1 MPHTKKRSAAVS
13 AIGCLA
19 ALTLL
24 AGCGGEAISAGDAK
38 SVYAPHASQFVSD
51 LQSEAKSG
59 AFKAGEKE
67 PYWTRT
73 RAACFSPTERFMR
86 TIQI

>member
-38 SVYAPHASQFVSD
+38 SC
-51 LQSEAKSG
+51 QSI
-59 AFKAGEKE
+59 
-67 PYWTRT
+67 
-73 RAACFSPTERFMR
+73 CQRF
-86 TIQI
+86 TK

>member
-38 SVYAPHASQFVSD
+38 SVYLSAIYKVRRKAAR
-51 LQSEAKSG
+51 LKRARKSL
-59 AFKAGEKE
+59 
-67 PYWTRT
+67 R
-73 RAACFSPTERFMR
+73 RFLR
-86 TIQI
+86 WKKSSATII

>member
-51 LQSEAKSG
+51 LQREAKSG
-59 AFKAGEKE
+59 AFKAGRE
-67 PYWTRT
+67 
-73 RAACFSPTERFMR
+73 RA
-86 TIQI
+86 